1 MTPPPTF
8 PKIHPIWWPDPSL
21 RNSRLKIK
29 SQMISNLFKMRKD
42 NTGRKKD
49 VIPARKDFSWHY
61 KFTTF
66 SLTWD
71 WSQAQL
77 KEAEEYSRHK

>member
-1 MTPPPTF
+1 M
-8 PKIHPIWWPDPSL
+8 
-21 RNSRLKIK
+21 KIK

-61 KFTTF
+61 KFTTY

-77 KEAEEYSRHK
+77 KEAEEYSRQKKPPLEWMSTNAW